1 MARRL
6 TAIVLGFAFL
16 FALPLSGAKREN
28 WVEVRSANFIVVSNA
43 GEKQA
48 RKTAIRFEQIR
59 AVFRQSMA
67 VASTH
72 PSPLITILAVKDE
85 DSMRALLPEYWA
97 KGHAHPAGI
106 FVENL
111 DQYFALIQLDAPGSN
126 PYNTIYHEYYHSLTL
141 PYFPNL
147 PLWVAE
153 GLAEFWGNT
162 QVTDSETKM
171 GEADPDLIYE
181 LKQSSLIPLNVLF
194 KVDQSSPYYNED
206 HKTSIFYAES
216 WALMHYLMVG
226 DKASHRPMLTAYL
239 EALSHGASQDEA
251 AAKAFGDLKKLQ
263 SAVYSYIGNNSFYYL
278 KSPPPPEIPAS
289 DLQVHDLSD
298 AEADAY
304 RGGFCAVAGRTQTAK
319 PLLEDAV
326 KLDPKLALGYQYL
339 GFAEYQD
346 GQKAEALA
354 DFTRAI
360 ELNPKNALTRYL
372 RAYLAS
378 TQAGAIGNDEQ
389 LEEDL
394 RAAIAASPNFAPPYG
409 VLGVYLAV
417 QGEKLPEALVLARKA
432 IELEPGNSTYRLDIA
447 QVFAR
452 MNRYAE
458 ARTAANQARES
469 ARSPQQK
476 QEVAQFMAFLQ
487 QAQNNSGNDLSPP
500 SDDDASEAS
509 RRAAIREANEQ
520 PTPQEEATT
529 GNLREAT
536 GPVTDLSCMNGL
548 KFKIQTATGPLT
560 VQLNSGTQLQI
571 RTAFKPTG
579 PFNPCSGLKG
589 QRVTVQYEPT
599 DASGKTGA
607 LHSVTVLGTAESTA
621 AGAPILP
628 GARRL
633 GDATAAHDPV
643 TTSAEG
649 NVAHVACT
657 GNEVLLKVNAGNASF
672 TLHARDVS
680 RVPVEEDVAFDSGDF
695 QICTQLQ
702 GHSAKITFVV
712 VDGKTYD
719 GEIQSVEVLK

>member
-1 MARRL
+1 MARPL
-6 TAIVLGFAFL
+6 TAIVLGFALL
-16 FALPLSGAKREN
+16 FAIPLTGAKHEN

-59 AVFRQSMA
+59 AVFRQSLA
-67 VASTH
+67 VASAH

-111 DQYFALIQLDAPGSN
+111 DQYFALVQLDAPGSN

-162 QVTDSETKM
+162 EVNDSETKM
-171 GEADPDLIYE
+171 GKADPDLIYE
-181 LKQSSLIPLNVLF
+181 LKQNSLIPLNALF

-226 DKASHRPMLTAYL
+226 DKALHRPMLTAYL
-239 EALSHGASQDEA
+239 EALAHGASQDEA

-263 SAVYSYIGNNSFYYL
+263 SAVYIYIGNNSFYYL
-278 KSPPPPEIPAS
+278 KSPPPAEIPAS

-389 LEEDL
+389 LAEDL
-394 RAAIAASPNFAPPYG
+394 RAAIVASPNFAPPYG

-417 QGEKLPEALVLARKA
+417 QGEKLPEALALARKA

-476 QEVAQFMAFLQ
+476 QEVAQFLAFLQ

-509 RRAAIREANEQ
+509 PRPAVRESNQQQPALAAS
-520 PTPQEEATT
+520 T

-536 GPVTDLSCMNGL
+536 GLVTDLSCMNGL
-548 KFKIQTATGPLT
+548 KLKIETAKGSVTL
-560 VQLNSGTQLQI
+560 QLDSGTQLQI
-571 RTAFKPTG
+571 RTAFNPTG
-579 PFNPCSGLKG
+579 PFNPCTALKG
-589 QRVTVQYEPT
+589 QRVTVQYEPK
-599 DASGKTGA
+599 DAGGKTGA
-607 LHSVTVLGTAESTA
+607 LQSVTVLGTAESA
-621 AGAPILP
+621 ATGAPILP

-633 GDATAAHDPV
+633 SDPTTARDTV

-649 NVAHVACT
+649 NVAQVACQ
-657 GNEVLLKVNAGNASF
+657 GIEVMVKLDAGDASF
-672 TLHARDVS
+672 TLHARDAN
-680 RVPVEEDVAFDSGDF
+680 RVPVEQDLAFDSGDF
-695 QICTQLQ
+695 RICTQLQ

-712 VDGKTYD
+712 SDSKTYD

>member
-1 MARRL
+1 MGRPL
-6 TAIVLGFAFL
+6 TAIVLGFAIL
-16 FALPLSGAKREN
+16 FAIPLSGAKHEN
-28 WVEVRSANFIVVSNA
+28 WVEARTANFIIVSNG

-59 AVFRQSMA
+59 AVFRQSMPMISA
-67 VASTH
+67 N
-72 PSPLITILAVKDE
+72 PSPVITILAVKDE
-85 DSMRALLPEYWA
+85 DSMRSLLPEYWA
-97 KGHAHPAGI
+97 KGHAHPAGL

-111 DQYFALIQLDAPGSN
+111 DQYFALVQLDAPGTN

-153 GLAEFWGNT
+153 GLAEFWGDT
-162 QVTDSETKM
+162 EVTDSQTKM
-171 GEADPDLIYE
+171 GEVDPDLIYE
-181 LKQSSLIPLNVLF
+181 LKQNSLMPLNVLF

-226 DKASHRPMLTAYL
+226 DKASHRPMLAAYL
-239 EALSHGASQDEA
+239 AALSQGASQDEA

-263 SAVYSYIGNNSFYYL
+263 SAVYNYIGNNSFYYL
-278 KSPPPPEIPAS
+278 IGSPPPQIPAS
-289 DLQVHDLSD
+289 DLQVRELSD

-304 RGGFCAVAGRTQTAK
+304 RGGFCAVAGKTQTAK
-319 PLLEDAV
+319 PLLQDAV
-326 KLDPKLALGYQYL
+326 KLDPQLALGYQYL

-378 TQAGAIGNDEQ
+378 TQAGAIGNDQQ

-417 QGEKLPEALVLARKA
+417 QGEKLPEALALAHKA
-432 IELEPGNSTYRLDIA
+432 IELEPGNSTYRLDAA

-452 MNRYAE
+452 MNRYAD
-458 ARTAANQARES
+458 ARIAANLARES

-476 QEVAQFMAFLQ
+476 QEAEQFLAFLQ
-487 QAQNNSGNDLSPP
+487 QAQNNPGNDLTPAQGEE
-500 SDDDASEAS
+500 ASEAS
-509 RRAAIREANEQ
+509 RGSVADEQHQVPAAPAPN
-520 PTPQEEATT
+520 A

-536 GPVTDLSCMNGL
+536 GVVTDLSCMNGL
-548 KFKIQTATGPLT
+548 KFKIQTAAGPLT
-560 VQLNSGTQLQI
+560 LQLGPGSQLRIQ
-571 RTAFKPTG
+571 TAFKAAG
-579 PFNPCSGLKG
+579 PFNPCTALKG
-589 QRVTVQYEPT
+589 QRVSVQYEPR
-599 DASGKTGA
+599 DPSGKTGV
-607 LHSVTVLGTAESTA
+607 LQSLTVLGA
-621 AGAPILP
+621 ADNVAGGAPNLP

-633 GDATAAHDPV
+633 GGTTTPQDTV

-657 GNEVLLKVNAGNASF
+657 GSEMIVKLDAGDASF
-672 TLHARDVS
+672 TLHARDAS
-680 RVPVEEDVAFDSGDF
+680 RVPVEQDVAFDAGEF

-702 GHSAKITFVV
+702 GHSAKIAFVV
-712 VDGKTYD
+712 ADGKTYD

>member
-1 MARRL
+1 MARSFSAL
-6 TAIVLGFAFL
+6 VLGVAIL
-16 FALPLSGAKREN
+16 FATPLSGAKHEN
-28 WVEVRSANFIVVSNA
+28 WVEVRTANFIVVSNA

-59 AVFRQSMA
+59 AVFRRSLA
-67 VASTH
+67 VASGH

-85 DSMRALLPEYWA
+85 DSMRELLPEYWV
-97 KGHAHPAGI
+97 KGHSHPAGI

-111 DQYFALIQLDAPGSN
+111 DQYFALVQLDAPGTN

-162 QVTDSETKM
+162 DVSDSGTKM
-171 GEADPDLIYE
+171 GEADPDLLEE
-181 LKQSSLIPLNVLF
+181 LKQNRLIPLDVLF

-216 WALMHYLMVG
+216 WALIHYLMIG
-226 DKASHRPMLTAYL
+226 DKASHRQMLITYL
-239 EALSHGASQDEA
+239 DALTHGASQDEA

-263 SAVYSYIGNNSFYYL
+263 VALDSYVGNRAFYYL
-278 KSPPPPEIPAS
+278 KSPPPPEIPPN
-289 DLQVHDLSD
+289 DIQERELSD

-304 RGGFCAVAGRTQTAK
+304 RGGFCAVAGKTRTAK
-319 PLLEDAV
+319 PLLEEAV

-354 DFTRAI
+354 DFSRAI
-360 ELNPKNALTRYL
+360 ELNPQNALTRYL

-378 TQAGAIGNDEQ
+378 TQAGAIGDDEQ
-389 LEEDL
+389 LEADL

-417 QGEKLPEALVLARKA
+417 RGESLPEALSLANKA
-432 IELEPGNSTYRLDIA
+432 VVLEPGNATYRLDLA
-447 QVFAR
+447 QVLAR

-458 ARTAANQARES
+458 ARTAANQAKES
-469 ARSPQQK
+469 ARSPLQK
-476 QEVAQFMAFLQ
+476 QQVEQFLAFLRE
-487 QAQNNSGNDLSPP
+487 AQNNRGNDLPAG
-500 SDDDASEAS
+500 DDE
-509 RRAAIREANEQ
+509 EANEDLRAPGAAETHEQ
-520 PTPQEEATT
+520 PAAEAPPS

-536 GPVTDLSCMNGL
+536 GLVTSLSCMNGL
-548 KFKIQTATGPLT
+548 RVKLETAGGSLT
-560 VQLNSGTQLQI
+560 LQLNAGTQLRIQM
-571 RTAFKPTG
+571 ALKPTG
-579 PFNPCSGLKG
+579 PFNPCTALKG
-589 QRVTVQYEPT
+589 QRVKVEYEAK
-599 DASGKTGA
+599 DANAKTGA
-607 LHSVTVLGTAESTA
+607 LQSVMVLGPAGSDA
-621 AGAPILP
+621 DGAPELA

-633 GDATAAHDPV
+633 GGGDTTRQETV

-649 NVAHVACT
+649 TATQVTC
-657 GNEVLLKVNAGNASF
+657 AGSEMVVKLDAGEASF
-672 TLHARDVS
+672 TLHARDAS
-680 RVPVEEDVAFDSGDF
+680 RVPVEQDVAFDSGDF
-695 QICTQLQ
+695 QICSQLQ

-712 VDGKTYD
+712 VDGKTYY
-719 GEIQSVEVLK
+719 G